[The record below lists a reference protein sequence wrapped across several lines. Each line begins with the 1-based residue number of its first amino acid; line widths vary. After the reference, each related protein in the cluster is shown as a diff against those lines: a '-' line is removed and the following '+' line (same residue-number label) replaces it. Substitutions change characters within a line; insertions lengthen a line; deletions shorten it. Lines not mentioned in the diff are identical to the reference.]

1 MPPKNDT
8 EDERDKFKLAEG
20 YLQILNYYK
29 AGWIW
34 RLPREKKEA
43 KKVAREVFETILAI
57 DGLTG
62 VKLHPVKTCWDITG
76 RLIYKPYRSALKSAN
91 RNRNP

>member
-1 MPPKNDT
+1 MSSTKVT
-8 EDERDKFKLAEG
+8 EQDKRELAWG

-34 RLPREKKEA
+34 RLPKEKIAA
-43 KKVAREVFETILAI
+43 KKLAKEIFYTILEI
-57 DGLTG
+57 DGITG